1 MLAVTSPEALMD
13 RVRER
18 DRSTRFLICPGGA
31 QRASAVANE
40 LIWRMKEV
48 GYRPAKYRVDV
59 PALVIHGDEPINE
72 TYR

>member
-1 MLAVTSPEALMD
+1 MIARYPQRRRD
-13 RVRER
+13 DIER
-18 DRSTRFLICPGGA
+18 DRSSRCLIWPGDS

-59 PALVIHGDEPINE
+59 PALVIHGDEPTNE